1 MLYES
6 YVKLSSLDRL
16 INRLN
21 GAEYEKCHESTLGD
35 FGSVDVAHKETLKK
49 IGCNLESGYR
59 YLIALKEVNLNDFCE
74 YLNLWLDEQKSM
86 YVKDNF
92 GETEK
97 QWKLIEN
104 LWNDLYRYDV
114 SSKCRRQEDSY
125 NISDKKKH
133 MELLKYCI
141 YRDHI
146 KKRCESIIKQNSNI
160 QRYCSALSQ
169 YTNKYYEEF
178 KRENPCL
185 DNSVG
190 DNHYKYYVSKE
201 CSLYDMPKTFPKFD
215 SQKKE
220 ILYAN
225 NSREA
230 ISKCANTTKSDGP
243 VAEENHDRVGENPSG
258 VVEDA
263 SGAEGKVVRPRLD
276 DHQARS
282 DDDRA
287 GLAGNLAEHNELD
300 PQLPTGHLKGQDT
313 VIIASDGNSIQAIMP
328 PKIGTIG
335 ATLAGSSLF
344 LLMMY
349 KYTPLGSWVSTRI
362 LGRNKL
368 MENMRKNNYE
378 LLLNDV
384 GNHEASL
391 NDTMYHISYNSSSNQ

>member
-6 YVKLSSLDRL
+6 YLTLSILNRL
-16 INRLN
+16 IKRLN
-21 GAEYEKCHESTLGD
+21 DTEHEKCYKSILDHFE
-35 FGSVDVAHKETLKK
+35 SVDNAHKETLKN
-49 IGCNLESGYR
+49 IGCNLESGYT
-59 YLIALKEVNLNDFCE
+59 YLTASDENTLTDLCK
-74 YLNLWLDEQKSM
+74 YLNLWLDVQKSI
-86 YVKDNF
+86 YVNGESNVNEEDWQIVENVWDNLD
-92 GETEK
+92 GQDGT
-97 QWKLIEN
+97 
-104 LWNDLYRYDV
+104 
-114 SSKCRRQEDSY
+114 SKCRRQEDSY

-146 KKRCESIIKQNSNI
+146 KKRCEISLKRTSII
-160 QRYCSALSQ
+160 RPFCAALSE
-169 YTNKYYEEF
+169 YTNEKYEEF

-349 KYTPLGSWVSTRI
+349 KYTPLGSWVNTKI
-362 LGRNKL
+362 LRKDKL

-378 LLLNDV
+378 LLLNDLGEGDV
-384 GNHEASL
+384 SL
-391 NDTMYHISYNSSSNQ
+391 NDTMYHIRYNSSSNQ